1 MFATYQCGYTPV
13 FFLLRGFSKTVN
25 KLIIM
30 REKRLT

>member
-1 MFATYQCGYTPV
+1 MFAAYQRGYTPA
-13 FFLLRGFSKTVN
+13 FLFLRGFSKTVN